1 MTPAASANIAAPEGR
16 RPTPVR
22 GVPAPGP
29 APHGAALPARAGWPE
44 RIAVA
49 AIVLFAVALRAHG
62 LSTFPLEQDELYTV
76 DEGTFLLHSE
86 LRPGIAA
93 RPLYYL
99 LVHPMLVGLPQT
111 PVLLRLLPFLFG
123 IGGVIAVWW
132 LARRTLGRTAGLAAA
147 TFVAISPWH
156 LYASGMARYW
166 SLVFLFAALSYAL
179 IPRAIDRDDWR
190 AYVPAFL
197 VLLLGSVTHPSF
209 LFPMSGAILGAH
221 LIHADGRLGLRW
233 PTATAWRWLWGPYAV
248 ALAAGALVVRSL
260 THASGLTNWNGRG
273 AAADLRLIP
282 AVVEWATPVMFAAAL
297 AGIVL
302 LFRERS
308 PVRRRWALMAGLGI
322 VASLAALI
330 ASSTKTNT
338 YADYAMAALP
348 LVLVT
353 AAALPQL
360 IGERTGMA
368 DGVHPLSPASRWLL
382 AGGVS
387 AALIAGVLPA
397 TVSHLIDG
405 TRFDYRPAYR
415 RITAVAPAELVVTGP
430 IGPPEYYGPGLRL
443 ADISADTAALAAK
456 VRQER
461 ALWVVASE
469 KRYGLV
475 GDDGGALQA
484 WLLARCH
491 LELVTQRPRL
501 DDRLYRVDLFHCE
514 DH

>member
-1 MTPAASANIAAPEGR
+1 
-16 RPTPVR
+16 
-22 GVPAPGP
+22 
-29 APHGAALPARAGWPE
+29 
-44 RIAVA
+44 
-49 AIVLFAVALRAHG
+49 
-62 LSTFPLEQDELYTV
+62 
-76 DEGTFLLHSE
+76 
-86 LRPGIAA
+86 
-93 RPLYYL
+93 
-99 LVHPMLVGLPQT
+99 
-111 PVLLRLLPFLFG
+111 
-123 IGGVIAVWW
+123 
-132 LARRTLGRTAGLAAA
+132 
-147 TFVAISPWH
+147 
-156 LYASGMARYW
+156 
-166 SLVFLFAALSYAL
+166 
-179 IPRAIDRDDWR
+179 
-190 AYVPAFL
+190 
-197 VLLLGSVTHPSF
+197 
-209 LFPMSGAILGAH
+209 
-221 LIHADGRLGLRW
+221 
-233 PTATAWRWLWGPYAV
+233 
-248 ALAAGALVVRSL
+248 
-260 THASGLTNWNGRG
+260 
-273 AAADLRLIP
+273 
-282 AVVEWATPVMFAAAL
+282 
-297 AGIVL
+297 
-302 LFRERS
+302 
-308 PVRRRWALMAGLGI
+308 
-322 VASLAALI
+322 
-330 ASSTKTNT
+330 
-338 YADYAMAALP
+338 MAALP

-360 IGERTGMA
+360 IVERTGMA
-368 DGVHPLSPASRWLL
+368 DGVHPLSPASSWLL